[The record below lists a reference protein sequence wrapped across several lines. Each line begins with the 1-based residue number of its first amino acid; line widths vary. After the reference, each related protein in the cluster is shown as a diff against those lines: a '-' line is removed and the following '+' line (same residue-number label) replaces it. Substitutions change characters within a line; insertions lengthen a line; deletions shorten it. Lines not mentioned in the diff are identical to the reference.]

1 MKKHENKKSSRRWVI
16 RAMAVFLVVLALLTF
31 FSNTIMN
38 MTIPLVV
45 TGTAMRGNLS
55 YTNSATGQIVSDN
68 QIEVKGL
75 EGRTVSEVLVSNYD
89 MVEEGD
95 VLMTLVP
102 VEDMSELDE
111 LVQSLLT
118 AQRELEYAQRAP
130 HHAPTYVAENQAIRT
145 AEQALAT
152 AQTNLNNATTRDQ
165 TIAAAQQILSANQ
178 SAVAALQAQVASA
191 SASVEVLNTQLA
203 ALYAQL
209 AVIDGTATVVIPTTV
224 PTGMYAARPS
234 ATAGKFDPEEPAPAE
249 PDTATDPNVGT
260 VDPNAAVDGDP
271 GEGTTTTTTAPST
284 SDTTPTTPST
294 TETLPPPT
302 PTSDR
307 QTVVNQ
313 IAQVQGQLADAQN
326 RLSGYAS
333 QLAAAQTAVTAAQEV
348 ITTAEAL
355 PSTYAAQDAV
365 ADAQAALSAAQVALS
380 DAQINAGIAAD
391 QYEDSIEDKE
401 RTIADLEDK
410 IAKTRAR
417 LTQTE
422 IVAPAAGRVCN
433 ITVIAGDKF
442 QAEQVI
448 CVVVPSDSTYSVS
461 FTFDTNVVQSY
472 QVGQELTANY
482 YFISKIVITNIK
494 PDPNNPRD
502 KRIVKC
508 AVYSNG
514 EMWPGETITV
524 TADKGNAT
532 YDHVVPASAVSE
544 DNSGNFVF
552 VVDQSSGP
560 LGDRYVVRRVAVS
573 IQATSGSFI
582 AINGEGLDNVMVVTR
597 SEEPLH
603 NGDRVRLEDY
613 SGNSN

>member
-16 RAMAVFLVVLALLTF
+16 RAMAAFLVVLALLTF

-111 LVQSLLT
+111 LEQSLLT

-234 ATAGKFDPEEPAPAE
+234 ATAGK
-249 PDTATDPNVGT
+249 
-260 VDPNAAVDGDP
+260 
-271 GEGTTTTTTAPST
+271 
-284 SDTTPTTPST
+284 
-294 TETLPPPT
+294 
-302 PTSDR
+302 
-307 QTVVNQ
+307 
-313 IAQVQGQLADAQN
+313 
-326 RLSGYAS
+326 
-333 QLAAAQTAVTAAQEV
+333 
-348 ITTAEAL
+348 
-355 PSTYAAQDAV
+355 
-365 ADAQAALSAAQVALS
+365 
-380 DAQINAGIAAD
+380 
-391 QYEDSIEDKE
+391 
-401 RTIADLEDK
+401 
-410 IAKTRAR
+410 
-417 LTQTE
+417 
-422 IVAPAAGRVCN
+422 
-433 ITVIAGDKF
+433 
-442 QAEQVI
+442 
-448 CVVVPSDSTYSVS
+448 
-461 FTFDTNVVQSY
+461 
-472 QVGQELTANY
+472 
-482 YFISKIVITNIK
+482 
-494 PDPNNPRD
+494 
-502 KRIVKC
+502 
-508 AVYSNG
+508 
-514 EMWPGETITV
+514 
-524 TADKGNAT
+524 
-532 YDHVVPASAVSE
+532 
-544 DNSGNFVF
+544 
-552 VVDQSSGP
+552 
-560 LGDRYVVRRVAVS
+560 VRS
-573 IQATSGSFI
+573 
-582 AINGEGLDNVMVVTR
+582 
-597 SEEPLH
+597 
-603 NGDRVRLEDY
+603 
-613 SGNSN
+613 